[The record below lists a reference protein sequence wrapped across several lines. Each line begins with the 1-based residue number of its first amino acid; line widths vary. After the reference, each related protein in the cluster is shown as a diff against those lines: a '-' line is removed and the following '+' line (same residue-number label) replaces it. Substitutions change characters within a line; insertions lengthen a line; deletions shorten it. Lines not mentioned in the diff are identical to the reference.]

1 MKMSK
6 FTIFLARNGQFYW
19 RLKASN
25 GETLCHSEG
34 YTAKQ
39 SAQRGIE
46 SCKLNAL
53 TGKYTVFQGNDAQF
67 YWNLKAVN
75 GEILCHSEGY
85 STKQSAENGVEACK
99 RNAPVA
105 RIVDE
110 TLTDA

>member
-1 MKMSK
+1 MSK
-6 FTIFLARNGQFYW
+6 FTIFQARNGQYYW
-19 RLKASN
+19 RLKAAN

-67 YWNLKAVN
+67 YWNLKATN

-85 STKQSAENGVEACK
+85 TTKQSAEYGVDACK
-99 RNAPVA
+99 RSAPAA

-110 TLTDA
+110 TLTNA

>member
-1 MKMSK
+1 MSK

>member
-1 MKMSK
+1 MSK

-19 RLKASN
+19 RLKSSN

-75 GEILCHSEGY
+75 GETLCHSEGY

>member
-1 MKMSK
+1 MSK

-53 TGKYTVFQGNDAQF
+53 TGKYTVFQGNDAQY

-99 RNAPVA
+99 RNAPAA